1 MAKKQ
6 AECQQV
12 GGGSVMS
19 AKCQQGTGVYN
30 VQNLRQL
37 KCSCPQR
44 GFSYQ

>member
-12 GGGSVMS
+12 GGEGVS
-19 AKCQQGTGVYN
+19 AKCQQGPGVYN